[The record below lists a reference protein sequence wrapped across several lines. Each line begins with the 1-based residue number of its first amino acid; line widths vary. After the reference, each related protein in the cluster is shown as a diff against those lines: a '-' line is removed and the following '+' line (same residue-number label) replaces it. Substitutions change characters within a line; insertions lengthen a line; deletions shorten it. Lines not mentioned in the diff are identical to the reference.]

1 MNLGISGKTALITA
15 SSNGIGKSIA
25 YTLAQEG
32 VNVVLFARTKTKL
45 ENLTSEIEAKYGVK
59 AYAFNGDMLNENDIS
74 QLALFLKDTFNGPDI
89 LVLNTPRPPN
99 PLRSTVEETQSE
111 RWHEAYHN
119 QLWSSIQLSNHVLP
133 LMLHKGWGRIIA
145 ITSAS
150 VKQPM
155 PHHSLSTVF
164 RAGMTAYIKHLANEI
179 GEKGIT
185 ANCVAPAL
193 IDNSHRTEA
202 ASYSEAQM
210 QARKKMSPLGR
221 IGTQEELSGVVG
233 FLASMQA
240 GYITGSTIMVDGGM
254 SGSLL

>member
-45 ENLTSEIEAKYGVK
+45 ENLTREIEAKYGVK

-164 RAGMTAYIKHLANEI
+164 RAGMTAYIKHLANEV
-179 GEKGIT
+179 GVHGIT

-193 IDNSHRTEA
+193 IDNSHRQGSA
-202 ASYSEAQM
+202 AYTQEQTN
-210 QARKKMSPLGR
+210 ARLKLTPLAR
-221 IGTQEELSGVVG
+221 MGTQEEIAGVVT
-233 FLASMQA
+233 FLTSMQA
-240 GYITGSTIMVDGGM
+240 GFITGTSIVVDGGM
-254 SGSLL
+254 SRALQ